1 MEIVD
6 QSNDCQFSLQDVPVS
21 LWDARV
27 KPFAEKCADV
37 GKKLG
42 VEVVDLYK
50 LFHEQPVS
58 LDVNL

>member
-1 MEIVD
+1 MIV
-6 QSNDCQFSLQDVPVS
+6 NFSLQDAPVS